1 MVEHDKKIMHRL
13 SEHLDAVKEKHP
25 EWVGIFL
32 QGSQNYKLDYEGS
45 DVDSKLIVLPSFE
58 DFVLNRKPQSYTHI
72 MENDEHVDVKDIRL
86 MFDCFR
92 KQNINFVEILFTKY
106 RILNPKYES
115 LFYPVLNARE
125 LIGRYN
131 DFASLNCMVGTA
143 MEKQKALCHPYPA
156 TMDKIERFG
165 YDPKQLHHILRLEE
179 FMTRWLDGEPYED
192 CLLSKKT
199 DCYLM
204 ATPFSECVERSKC
217 RERVVPYEVL
227 ERMYKSIWIPQYYE
241 GWDRIEIVYQDGFK
255 TLDTKELFWGENGL
269 AWINQDNP
277 HHNLT
282 VGAHCIATYANIH
295 GGSPELY
302 EAAMLH
308 DIGKPFT
315 KAFKNSKG
323 DDTDIAHYYEHH
335 HVSAYDSLFY
345 ISPALDVL
353 YVAGLIQWHMRP
365 FELERVPKSQKALE
379 KFKRLI
385 GEKMYNDVMVL
396 HEADIK
402 AKGTDAEDAA

>member
-1 MVEHDKKIMHRL
+1 MNPTFIMMVGLPYSGKSYYAEKLSKEYGAVVHSSDAIRAEILGDVQDQNNNGKVFEVLHRRVYDDL
-13 SEHLDAVKEKHP
+13 SNGKSVIYDATN
-25 EWVGIFL
+25 I
-32 QGSQNYKLDYEGS
+32 NYKRRMDA
-45 DVDSKLIVLPSFE
+45 I
-58 DFVLNRKPQSYTHI
+58 Q
-72 MENDEHVDVKDIRL
+72 RL
-86 MFDCFR
+86 
-92 KQNINFVEILFTKY
+92 K
-106 RILNPKYES
+106 RIP
-115 LFYPVLNARE
+115 
-125 LIGRYN
+125 
-131 DFASLNCMVGTA
+131 C
-143 MEKQKALCHPYPA
+143 EKV
-156 TMDKIERFG
+156 
-165 YDPKQLHHILRLEE
+165 
-179 FMTRWLDGEPYED
+179 
-192 CLLSKKT
+192 
-199 DCYLM
+199 CYLM

-241 GWDRIEIVYQDGFK
+241 GWDRIEIVYPDGFK

-323 DDTDIAHYYEHH
+323 EDSDIAHYYDHH

-353 YVAGLIQWHMRP
+353 YVVGLIQWHMRP
-365 FELERVPKSQKALE
+365 FELERVPKSKKALD

-402 AKGTDAEDAA
+402 AKGADAEDAA

>member
-1 MVEHDKKIMHRL
+1 M
-13 SEHLDAVKEKHP
+13 
-25 EWVGIFL
+25 
-32 QGSQNYKLDYEGS
+32 
-45 DVDSKLIVLPSFE
+45 
-58 DFVLNRKPQSYTHI
+58 
-72 MENDEHVDVKDIRL
+72 
-86 MFDCFR
+86 
-92 KQNINFVEILFTKY
+92 
-106 RILNPKYES
+106 
-115 LFYPVLNARE
+115 
-125 LIGRYN
+125 
-131 DFASLNCMVGTA
+131 
-143 MEKQKALCHPYPA
+143 
-156 TMDKIERFG
+156 
-165 YDPKQLHHILRLEE
+165 
-179 FMTRWLDGEPYED
+179 
-192 CLLSKKT
+192 
-199 DCYLM
+199 
-204 ATPFSECVERSKC
+204 
-217 RERVVPYEVL
+217 
-227 ERMYKSIWIPQYYE
+227 
-241 GWDRIEIVYQDGFK
+241 
-255 TLDTKELFWGENGL
+255 
-269 AWINQDNP
+269 
-277 HHNLT
+277 T

>member
-1 MVEHDKKIMHRL
+1 MNPTFIMMVGLPYSGKSYYAEKLSKEYGAVVHSSDAIRAEILGDVQDQNNNGKVFEVLHRRVYDDL
-13 SEHLDAVKEKHP
+13 SNGKSVIYDATN
-25 EWVGIFL
+25 I
-32 QGSQNYKLDYEGS
+32 NYKRRMDA
-45 DVDSKLIVLPSFE
+45 I
-58 DFVLNRKPQSYTHI
+58 Q
-72 MENDEHVDVKDIRL
+72 RL
-86 MFDCFR
+86 
-92 KQNINFVEILFTKY
+92 K
-106 RILNPKYES
+106 RIP
-115 LFYPVLNARE
+115 
-125 LIGRYN
+125 
-131 DFASLNCMVGTA
+131 C
-143 MEKQKALCHPYPA
+143 EKV
-156 TMDKIERFG
+156 
-165 YDPKQLHHILRLEE
+165 
-179 FMTRWLDGEPYED
+179 
-192 CLLSKKT
+192 
-199 DCYLM
+199 CYLM
-204 ATPFSECVERSKC
+204 ATPFSECVERGKC

-241 GWDRIEIVYQDGFK
+241 GWDRIEIVYPDGFK

-323 DDTDIAHYYEHH
+323 EDTDIAHYYEHH

-365 FELERVPKSQKALE
+365 FELERAPKSQKALE

>member
-1 MVEHDKKIMHRL
+1 
-13 SEHLDAVKEKHP
+13 
-25 EWVGIFL
+25 
-32 QGSQNYKLDYEGS
+32 
-45 DVDSKLIVLPSFE
+45 
-58 DFVLNRKPQSYTHI
+58 
-72 MENDEHVDVKDIRL
+72 
-86 MFDCFR
+86 
-92 KQNINFVEILFTKY
+92 
-106 RILNPKYES
+106 
-115 LFYPVLNARE
+115 
-125 LIGRYN
+125 
-131 DFASLNCMVGTA
+131 
-143 MEKQKALCHPYPA
+143 
-156 TMDKIERFG
+156 
-165 YDPKQLHHILRLEE
+165 
-179 FMTRWLDGEPYED
+179 
-192 CLLSKKT
+192 
-199 DCYLM
+199 M

-241 GWDRIEIVYQDGFK
+241 GWDRIEIVYPDGFK